1 MYCGRMMTRAGMA
14 RHLGS
19 CEVRAKR
26 VAEADARPGPE
37 SVQFHLQVWDAWSG
51 DYWLHVEID
60 GATSLGHLDSYLR
73 AIWLECC
80 GHASQFSIGRWSGER
95 FGMTRKVHQVFQS
108 VAEITH
114 IYDFG
119 TESVTL
125 IKAIAERRSKAT
137 GKRPIALMARNAL
150 PEALSGVRR
159 GGELVVHRVHDGRG
173 SLGLA
178 LFGARPAHP
187 HEGYGEPVPVVNS
200 PRMGVCGYT
209 GPAEPPY

>member
-1 MYCGRMMTRAGMA
+1 MMTRAGMA

-80 GHASQFSIGRWSGER
+80 GHASQFSLGRWSGER

-119 TESVTL
+119 TESLTL

-150 PEALSGVRR
+150 PEALCQECDAVASSLCIECTMDGDRSGLLCS
-159 GGELVVHRVHDGRG
+159 EHGR
-173 SLGLA
+173 S
-178 LFGARPAHP
+178 HP
-187 HEGYGEPVPVVNS
+187 HEDYGEPVPVVNS